1 MTLSPQLNPML
12 KSLRLSGILETL
24 EVRTQQAIE
33 EKLSYMDFLHQ
44 LLTDEIERR
53 THKQLT
59 LKLKRAQFDPNKT
72 LESFDF
78 SANPSLNRQQILDL
92 ATCHFIEKKENILI
106 VGPTGVGKS
115 HLCQALGHQACRRG
129 YDVVFLSA
137 SKLFSSLQA
146 GRADGSSERKL
157 QSLLRCDLLIL
168 DDLGLKPL
176 RPPAPED
183 LYEIIHERYEKGSLI
198 ITSNRAFSE
207 WPEIFLEPLLASAA
221 LDRLTHHCHQIVI
234 TGESYRGRERKGLI
248 S

>member
-1 MTLSPQLNPML
+1 ML

>member
-53 THKQLT
+53 THKQLI